1 MTPNPSSTALA
12 QPRLAKLGTRTETRS
27 CTWRLPTATRVS
39 GPPPIFSPFPPE
51 DRTPIRAR
59 PPPLELLDY
68 LLPLCP
74 PSLLSAQNH
83 AGSTALHWAAL
94 NAHIAAARALVEYP
108 DGPGVSLIDVKN
120 AAGRS
125 PLGEAEA
132 AGWDEGAK
140 WMVEVMRL
148 DDNGND
154 DGAAGRDDVGDSRAE
169 VGEEP
174 ADMVIDH
181 DQDADGRVALAPPI
195 AVEEPSVDGSSPQ
208 L

>member
-1 MTPNPSSTALA
+1 VDPRPS
-12 QPRLAKLGTRTETRS
+12 P
-27 CTWRLPTATRVS
+27 
-39 GPPPIFSPFPPE
+39 PFPSE

-59 PPPLELLDY
+59 PLLPPELLDY

-108 DGPGVSLIDVKN
+108 DGPGVSLIEVKN

-148 DDNGND
+148 DDNDKHD
-154 DGAAGRDDVGDSRAE
+154 DGGGGGDDASGSDGRARAE
-169 VGEEP
+169 TEGRGAEVREQP
-174 ADMVIDH
+174 ADRVTGR
-181 DQDADGRVALAPPI
+181 DQDADGRVARASPI

-208 L
+208 P